1 MINCENSLT
10 IDARGTWG
18 GTWTTAVETRL
29 NALETG
35 APYYR
40 DELWKNTFPN
50 LYKIKDERPE
60 LPMYNTVKNNVLY
73 NTPEFSVVEQAVQNG
88 NIEKS
93 LTVTSKSEFLDF
105 ENKIFLPVENGMIYK
120 NLPGFVAAEFDK
132 IGVVR

>member
-1 MINCENSLT
+1 
-10 IDARGTWG
+10 
-18 GTWTTAVETRL
+18 L

-50 LYKIKDERPE
+50 LYKIKDDHPE